1 LHPIQIFLIKC
12 KYLSYII
19 YRIEVSDEAPFT
31 HVIRFISSHFGVSPD
46 TSAIITNSGVG
57 VHPNQ
62 TAGTIFM
69 KYGGDLKLIPRDQ
82 VGSN

>member
-1 LHPIQIFLIKC
+1 M
-12 KYLSYII
+12 
-19 YRIEVSDEAPFT
+19 
-31 HVIRFISSHFGVSPD
+31 IRFISSHFGVSPD